1 MIEEI
6 TDDLIKRLCKRKL
19 TIQYRNINKIKDNT
33 FKQSILTY
41 LESRF
46 SDSLSIKETIY

>member
-6 TDDLIKRLCKRKL
+6 TDDLIKHLCKRKL
-19 TIQYRNINKIKDNT
+19 TIQYRNINKIKDNK

-46 SDSLSIKETIY
+46 DDSLSIKETI